1 VPTRDGVLA
10 GAAKLAEQ
18 DAELPA
24 LMRAGLDAA
33 RAIEA
38 ALAARLPEKH
48 RPDLKPL
55 LLLMQCVAEAAGGA
69 ADAKNAAAAA
79 AEAGPSIAE
88 AAIESRDDA
97 IRALG
102 RICAWIERNEPAS
115 PAPIFIRR
123 SQELLKKS
131 FIEIIRDLLPDN
143 VKQIEHFAGKGHS

>member
-1 VPTRDGVLA
+1 MAGV
-10 GAAKLAEQ
+10 AKLTAQ
-18 DAELPA
+18 DTELPA

-33 RAIEA
+33 SAIEA
-38 ALAARLPEKH
+38 VLVARLPEQQ

-55 LLLMQCVAEAAGGA
+55 LRLMQCVADAAGGVSNARSA
-69 ADAKNAAAAA
+69 ADAAPGTGLSNAEGA
-79 AEAGPSIAE
+79 IA
-88 AAIESRDDA
+88 SRDDA
-97 IRALG
+97 IRALE
-102 RICAWIERNEPAS
+102 RVCAWIERNEPAS